1 MKFFFNFS
9 SFLLSLIK
17 GDANG
22 QAVVVAEKERVG
34 KDGRSYRG
42 PETSRV
48 YLHPASCNSRIGGFH
63 SPWMVYFNKVKTSM
77 VFVRDSTM
85 VPPYALLLFG
95 GTLDVRHDQNKI
107 VIDGWM
113 YFDAPSVVG
122 VIIQE
127 LRKAIEKL
135 LLKKIENPNID
146 VSSSILIDAIT
157 KLLAKSGY

>member
-1 MKFFFNFS
+1 
-9 SFLLSLIK
+9 
-17 GDANG
+17 
-22 QAVVVAEKERVG
+22 
-34 KDGRSYRG
+34 
-42 PETSRV
+42 
-48 YLHPASCNSRIGGFH
+48 
-63 SPWMVYFNKVKTSM
+63 
-77 VFVRDSTM
+77 
-85 VPPYALLLFG
+85 
-95 GTLDVRHDQNKI
+95 
-107 VIDGWM
+107 M